1 VSSIGGGA
9 NPPHLCTTAPTS
21 RSNSGRRS
29 CSFRSLFLCALLLQD
44 EKFGVDGAA
53 AGAVEPVGEAEG
65 EEGAEEEGEDDGVVG
80 WHFVHFCVR
89 EVGVRC
95 WVF

>member
-1 VSSIGGGA
+1 
-9 NPPHLCTTAPTS
+9 
-21 RSNSGRRS
+21 
-29 CSFRSLFLCALLLQD
+29 
-44 EKFGVDGAA
+44 VDGAA

-95 WVF
+95 WVFEERDLRLCVELCE